1 MQLGGFIARLL
12 GPSLKNVL
20 KPLTKSVLTPLG
32 LTAAAAAAADTG
44 IYEKIHESDLT
55 KLIISKL
62 VMEDIMKI
70 VKSLEDSGL
79 LRNAKQLKMK
89 QRSKRVNSLACY

>member
-32 LTAAAAAAADTG
+32 LTAAAAADTG

-55 KLIISKL
+55 TLIVSKL